1 MMLASTSPLQTGV
14 LAQRQHRGT
23 VESRL
28 GGSTFRPDVNQ
39 SVPETSQSNF
49 TFAQDAAALFSH
61 NIFR

>member
-1 MMLASTSPLQTGV
+1 MMLASTSPLQTRV

-49 TFAQDAAALFSH
+49 PQDAAALFLITFFE
-61 NIFR
+61 N